1 MKINLSTK
9 NDIEIGDLVIYEN
22 KKCLLLYNDIDCYGN
37 DFRYNLMDLETN
49 KIIEAFDTLET
60 EQLHSTLLYKS
71 KDLELNIKI

>member
-9 NDIEIGDLVIYEN
+9 SNIEIGDLVMYEN
-22 KKCLLLYNDIDCYGN
+22 KKCLLLYNDIDCCN
-37 DFRYNLMDLETN
+37 DFIYILMDLETN

-60 EQLHSTLLYKS
+60 VQLYSTLLYKS